1 MIVVEIVEIDT
12 RVFNHTYSDA
22 GFKIMQDETGE
33 LYDEAYDPEEFHR
46 TYTET
51 DIPID
56 EITDE
61 DYAEAGKILMGVEDY
76 AEEES

>member
-1 MIVVEIVEIDT
+1 MIKTEIKELHG
-12 RVFNHTYSDA
+12 FEYKYTYSDA
-22 GFKIMQDETGE
+22 GYKIRQDETGTI
-33 LYDEAYDPEEFHR
+33 YDEAYDPLNSDR

-51 DIPID
+51 DIPI
-56 EITDE
+56 EEPTDE

>member
-1 MIVVEIVEIDT
+1 MIVVETRTVRGIDYKY
-12 RVFNHTYSDA
+12 TYSDI
-22 GFKIMQDETGE
+22 GRKIMQDRTGDI
-33 LYDEAYDPEEFHR
+33 YDEAYDPLDSDR

-51 DIPID
+51 DIPI
-56 EITDE
+56 EEPTDE